1 MATTTIQISKKIK
14 NKLFELIN
22 RLEKKWGRRITY
34 DEAIEFLLEE
44 KVTKI
49 NKEEFIK
56 NIKKFQGIL
65 KGEGRSLLIES
76 RRVDLER
83 EERYD
88 NR

>member
-1 MATTTIQISKKIK
+1 MASTTIQISKKIK

-44 KVTKI
+44 KVTKV
-49 NKEEFIK
+49 NKEEFLN

-83 EERYD
+83 EERYT

>member
-1 MATTTIQISKKIK
+1 MASTTIQISKKIK

-22 RLEKKWGRRITY
+22 KLEKKWGRRITY
-34 DEAIEFLLEE
+34 DEAIEFLFEE

-49 NKEEFIK
+49 NKEEFLN

-65 KGEGRSLLIES
+65 KGEGRSLLKES

-83 EERYD
+83 EERYI

>member
-1 MATTTIQISKKIK
+1 MASTTIQISKKIK
-14 NKLFELIN
+14 KKLFELIN

-44 KVTKI
+44 KVTKV
-49 NKEEFIK
+49 NKEEFLK
-56 NIKKFQGIL
+56 NIKKFQGIH

-83 EERYD
+83 EERYT

>member
-1 MATTTIQISKKIK
+1 MASTTIQISKKIK

-44 KVTKI
+44 KVTKV
-49 NKEEFIK
+49 NKEEFLN

-65 KGEGRSLLIES
+65 KGEGRSLLKES

-83 EERYD
+83 EEKYI

>member
-1 MATTTIQISKKIK
+1 MASTTIQISKRIK

-22 RLEKKWGRRITY
+22 RLEKKWGRIIIY
-34 DEAIEFLLEE
+34 DKVIEFLLEE
-44 KVTKI
+44 KATKV
-49 NKEEFIK
+49 NKEEFLN

-65 KGEGRSLLIES
+65 KGEGRSLLKES

-83 EERYD
+83 EERYT

>member
-1 MATTTIQISKKIK
+1 MASTTIQISKKIK

-44 KVTKI
+44 KVTKV
-49 NKEEFIK
+49 NKEEFLN

-65 KGEGRSLLIES
+65 KGEGRSLLTES

-83 EERYD
+83 EERYT